1 MTITTEPQADPF
13 TAPAT
18 TPPKRYKVHGYTG
31 THPCYR
37 TLARCAWPSAA
48 WISGGGP
55 YAVVARCRPGAHTIT
70 LHDDLDR
77 ARASLAAIDR
87 SRCGGVCRG
96 RHDLVAIVLG

>member
-1 MTITTEPQADPF
+1 MTTTTQLHTDLF
-13 TAPAT
+13 TTPAAT
-18 TPPKRYKVHGYTG
+18 TPKQYRIHACTG

-37 TLARCAWPSAA
+37 TWARCAWSSAS
-48 WISGGGP
+48 WISGNGP
-55 YAVVARCRPGAHTIT
+55 YAVVARCRAGAHTIT

-96 RHDLVAIVLG
+96 RHDLVEIFLR